1 MSALFIIL
9 VDLTVT
15 LFGEKMLISTKFRN
29 FQLDQNNL
37 GRYLNVYLLQA
48 TVELTGEHTRGQMV
62 IEKRIGDIYVP
73 KC

>member
-1 MSALFIIL
+1 M
-9 VDLTVT
+9 T
-15 LFGEKMLISTKFRN
+15 LFGKKKCLFL
-29 FQLDQNNL
+29 LDAYMVSCPTRSENL

>member
-1 MSALFIIL
+1 MYNW
-9 VDLTVT
+9 TVLKT
-15 LFGEKMLISTKFRN
+15 H
-29 FQLDQNNL
+29 
-37 GRYLNVYLLQA
+37 VYLLQA